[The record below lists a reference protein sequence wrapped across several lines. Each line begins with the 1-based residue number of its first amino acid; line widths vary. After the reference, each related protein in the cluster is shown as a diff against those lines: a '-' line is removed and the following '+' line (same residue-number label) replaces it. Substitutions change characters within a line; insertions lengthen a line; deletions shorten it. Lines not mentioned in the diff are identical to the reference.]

1 MARHPSFAIFFS
13 RLTGITAVAGSLM
26 LSGLGCSDDDV
37 KFDATKPVRVETD
50 VAPTAI
56 EAGGTAT
63 VTCVLYNGKDQPLS
77 GGQFAVAIA
86 PVGPVATGLS
96 VRSERSGTFA
106 LACSDT
112 SLGLLDDTP
121 AQLVVNP
128 GPAASTTIALSAS
141 TVAAGVQAGVTC
153 TVLDAFGNVTTAP
166 TEVRVSPTTSVTVAS
181 GTSATSGITAT
192 AAGDYEVTCFSAN
205 LGAANLGSAT
215 LTVTPNERVGIRLTK
230 TPDLVAYGLAQ
241 PITLIGI
248 AIDAYNNDIPGTV
261 AVNTLDAA
269 PAGHHNVLG
278 AGQNLIR
285 FDLEGKYTVSA
296 KAIDIPAQ
304 SATLPVVVDQTAPV
318 LTLTEPARGLVTDSL
333 NNVRV
338 AGTVTDNLGEVA
350 ELRIGDTPIPLSPQ
364 GGNFSAFSIDVPL
377 KYALNLL
384 DIVAI
389 DPYGN
394 DTLVTRAVEKSTQF
408 HPMVERSFG
417 KDGIANGLVL
427 VLAQAAFD
435 DGDQTEASRDD
446 LAHLFKFIIENI
458 DFTSF
463 VPDPLT
469 TFSCI
474 SGSCTVRFKSV
485 TIDDVVVHMTLM
497 NGKIRLEVELIELAG
512 TIALFFPCN
521 IQFICPTRPTAELPG
536 TLSTNKVR
544 LVTDLLVSI
553 INGEIVTQ
561 TENTQVTI
569 DGLDVTIAD
578 PTGIAQAAITGAVTF
593 IRPALIA
600 AMEVTIESL
609 VEDQLAAALGGL
621 FGALTINEEFE
632 LPSPVP
638 GQAGNT
644 IVISTE
650 PKGVDIGT
658 ERLQVR
664 VDAIAFAKTPQRP
677 HAHLGSIGHRGCAPP
692 TSLTFPPVAPIVV
705 GLHDDL
711 INQLIFAVWEGGTLA
726 LDLGPEESAAL
737 VGEFGLE
744 GATIKVD
751 ALLPPVFDSCGRGNT
766 LQLGD
771 LYLEFDAD
779 FLGQPTKLGVWLQAE
794 APVGVDIT
802 ETPEG
807 ALQAALTIGELD
819 PLLIEVVIN
828 EGAFSADDQLV
839 VNLIQDVVIPQL
851 LTTVADSATFTL
863 PSFDL
868 GALTTA
874 VPAGTIVN
882 IDVRQIGRDNA
893 YLTLEGALK

>member
-1 MARHPSFAIFFS
+1 MARHPSLAVFFTG
-13 RLTGITAVAGSLM
+13 LTGLAAFSTLV
-26 LSGLGCSDDDV
+26 GCSDDDK
-37 KFDATKPVRVETD
+37 KFDVTKPVRVETD

-56 EAGGTAT
+56 EAGGIAT

-86 PVGPVATGLS
+86 PEGPVATGLS
-96 VRSERSGTFA
+96 IRSERSGTFA

-112 SLGLLDDTP
+112 SLGLIDDTP

-128 GPAASTTIALSAS
+128 GPAASTTIALSTT
-141 TVAAGVQAGVTC
+141 TVAAGVEAGVTC

-166 TEVRVSPTTSVTVAS
+166 TEVRVSPTTSVTVTTAV
-181 GTSATSGITAT
+181 TAT
-192 AAGDYEVTCFSAN
+192 VAGDYEVTCFSPN
-205 LGAANLGSAT
+205 LGADNLGRAT
-215 LTVTPNERVGIRLTK
+215 LTVTPNERVGIRLVK

-241 PITLIGI
+241 PITLTGV
-248 AIDAYNNDIPGTV
+248 AIDAHNNDIPGTV
-261 AVNTLDAA
+261 AVDTLDAT
-269 PAGHHNVLG
+269 PAGHHDVLG

-333 NNVRV
+333 TSVRV
-338 AGTVTDNLGEVA
+338 AGTVSDNLGEVA
-350 ELRIGDTPIPLSPQ
+350 ELRIGSTPIPVSPQ
-364 GGNFSAFSIDVPL
+364 GGNFSIDVPL

-384 DIVAI
+384 EIVAI

-408 HPMVERSFG
+408 HPMVERTFG

-427 VLAQAAFD
+427 VLAQEAFD
-435 DGDQTEASRDD
+435 DGDQTETSRDD
-446 LAHLFKFIIENI
+446 LAHLFKFIVQNI

-469 TFSCI
+469 TFPCI
-474 SGSCTVRFKSV
+474 SGNCTLSFKSV
-485 TIDDVVVHMTLM
+485 TMSDVIVHMTLA
-497 NGKIRLEVELIELAG
+497 NGHIKVEIELVELAG
-512 TIALFFPCN
+512 TLSLFFPCDTP
-521 IQFICPTRPTAELPG
+521 IICVTRPFVELPG
-536 TLSTNKVR
+536 TMSTTSVK
-544 LVTDLLVSI
+544 LVTDILVSI
-553 INGEIVTQ
+553 VNGEIVTQ

-569 DGLDVTIAD
+569 NGLDVTIPD
-578 PTGIAQAAITGAVTF
+578 PTGLAQAAITAAITF
-593 IRPALIA
+593 IRDPLIA
-600 AMEVTIESL
+600 ALELTLETVIK
-609 VEDQLAAALGGL
+609 DQLAAALGGL
-621 FGALTINEEFE
+621 FGALTINQEFE

-664 VDAIAFAKTPQRP
+664 VDALAFAKTPQRP
-677 HAHLGSIGHRGCAPP
+677 HEHLGSIGHRGCAPP

-711 INQLIFAVWEGGTLA
+711 INQLIFGVWEGGTLA
-726 LDLGPEESAAL
+726 LDLGPDESAAL

-751 ALLPPVFDSCGRGNT
+751 ALLPPVFDSCGRANT

-828 EGAFSADDQLV
+828 EGAFAADDQLV
-839 VNLIQDVVIPQL
+839 VDLIQDVVIPQL
-851 LTTVADSATFTL
+851 LATVADSATFTL

-882 IDVRQIGRDNA
+882 IDVRRIGRDNS
-893 YLTLEGALK
+893 YLTVEGALK